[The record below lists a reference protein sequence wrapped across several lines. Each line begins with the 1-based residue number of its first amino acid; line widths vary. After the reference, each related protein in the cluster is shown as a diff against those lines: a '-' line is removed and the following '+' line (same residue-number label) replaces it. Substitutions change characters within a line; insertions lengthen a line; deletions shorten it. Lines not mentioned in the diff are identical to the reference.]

1 MPAYAG
7 AGKRKIYLWLYR
19 NTVRKIMKPEK
30 VTNEE
35 KVRRKRMR
43 IRIKKLAA
51 LGFAA
56 LLALQLAACADSGT
70 PAKSEDS
77 TTEIKKSTENGA
89 EGDVKF
95 ATIMVTNND
104 WAMTLAKA
112 GEDACAQYGYEH
124 ITMNPE
130 NDIQKQIDLV
140 QSCISQGV
148 NGFYIQTVDSKAIA
162 PILTQAAEKGLYV
175 FTMTDM
181 KDALESYDNVFFA
194 DYDHKAAGAKSADAV
209 AEALDGKG
217 KVGII
222 AGLAG
227 ADNTTQRSEGFRT
240 QIKEKYN
247 GIEVVNEINC
257 DWDRAVAMN
266 AAEDMITGNPDIGAF
281 YCMGEEMAWGVL
293 EAVQNSGKDIKVV
306 TIDASSQTVQMVMD
320 GEMYA
325 CIGCP
330 PKAFSAPAVDMLH
343 DLLDGR
349 NVDQIYGVEPTY
361 MTQET
366 ASLDQADY

>member
-1 MPAYAG
+1 MPALG
-7 AGKRKIYLWLYR
+7 GTGKREIYLWLHKM
-19 NTVRKIMKPEK
+19 NGEK
-30 VTNEE
+30 NCETGKETIEE
-35 KVRRKRMR
+35 KVRRKRMKKS
-43 IRIKKLAA
+43 IKKLAA

-56 LLALQLAACADSGT
+56 LLTLQLAACADSGT
-70 PAKSEDS
+70 SQKPEESSKG
-77 TTEIKKSTENGA
+77 STESTDKKA
-89 EGDVKF
+89 EGDAKF

-112 GEDACAQYGYEH
+112 GEEACEQYGYEH

-148 NGFYIQTVDSKAIA
+148 TGFYIQTVDSKAIA
-162 PILTQAAEKGLYV
+162 PILTQAAEKGLYI

-194 DYDHKAAGAKSADAV
+194 DYDHKAAGAKSADAI
-209 AEALDGKG
+209 AEALGDKG
-217 KVGII
+217 QVGII

-240 QIKEKYN
+240 QIEEKYS
-247 GIEVVNEINC
+247 GIEIVNEINC

-281 YCMGEEMAWGVL
+281 FCMGEEMAWGVL

-306 TIDASSQTVQMVMD
+306 TIDASTQTVQMVMD

-330 PKAFSAPAVDMLH
+330 PKAFSAPAVDMMH
-343 DLLDGR
+343 DLLAGES
-349 NVDQIYGVEPTY
+349 VDQVYGVEPTY
-361 MTQET
+361 MTQKT

>member
-1 MPAYAG
+1 
-7 AGKRKIYLWLYR
+7 
-19 NTVRKIMKPEK
+19 MK
-30 VTNEE
+30 
-35 KVRRKRMR
+35 
-43 IRIKKLAA
+43 KKLKKISAI
-51 LGFAA
+51 GFSLI
-56 LLALQLAACADSGT
+56 LLLQLAACGGT
-70 PAKSEDS
+70 KEEEKQPED
-77 TTEIKKSTENGA
+77 TGKEEQTEDI
-89 EGDVKF
+89 KF

-104 WAMTLAKA
+104 YAMTMAKA
-112 GEDACAQYGYEH
+112 AEDRCAELGYEH

-148 NGFYIQTVDSKAIA
+148 KGFYIQTVDSKAIA
-162 PILTQAAEKGLYV
+162 PILKQAAEKGLYV

-181 KDALESYDNVFFA
+181 KEALGSYENCFFA
-194 DYDHKAAGAKSADAV
+194 DYDHTAAGAKSAESIG
-209 AEALDGKG
+209 EALGGKG

-227 ADNTTQRSEGFRT
+227 ADNTMKRSEGFRT
-240 QIKEKYN
+240 T
-247 GIEVVNEINC
+247 IEEQFKDIEIVNEINC
-257 DWDRAVAMN
+257 DWDRAVAMS

-293 EAVQNSGKDIKVV
+293 EAVQNSGKDIKIV

-330 PKAFSAPAVDMLH
+330 PKAFSAPAVDMMKQALA
-343 DLLDGR
+343 GES
-349 NVDQIYGVEPTY
+349 VEQIYAVEPTY
-361 MTQET
+361 MDKET
-366 ASLDQADY
+366 ATLEQADY

>member
-1 MPAYAG
+1 MKKNM
-7 AGKRKIYLWLYR
+7 KRF
-19 NTVRKIMKPEK
+19 
-30 VTNEE
+30 VT
-35 KVRRKRMR
+35 
-43 IRIKKLAA
+43 I
-51 LGFAA
+51 G
-56 LLALQLAACADSGT
+56 LALIMVLQMAGCAPSEGET
-70 PAKSEDS
+70 QEEQAKSED
-77 TTEIKKSTENGA
+77 I
-89 EGDVKF
+89 KF

-112 GEDACAQYGYEH
+112 AEEECAKYGYEH

-148 NGFYIQTVDSKAIA
+148 TGLYIQTVDSKAIA
-162 PILTQAAEKGLYV
+162 PILKQAAEKGIYI

-181 KDALESYDNVFFA
+181 KDALGEYENCFFA
-194 DYDHKAAGAKSADAV
+194 DYDHQAAGSKSADAV
-209 AEALDGKG
+209 NEALGGKG
-217 KVGII
+217 KAGII

-227 ADNTTQRSEGFRT
+227 ADNTTQRSEGFRKA
-240 QIKEKYN
+240 IEEKYSD
-247 GIEVVNEINC
+247 IEIVNEISC

-306 TIDASSQTVQMVMD
+306 TIDASTQTVNMVID
-320 GEMYA
+320 GQMYA

-330 PKAFSAPAVDMLH
+330 PKAFSAPAVTMMH
-343 DLLDGR
+343 DLLDGKSA
-349 NVDQIYGVEPTY
+349 DQIYGVEPTY
-361 MTQET
+361 MTKEN

>member
-1 MPAYAG
+1 MIRM
-7 AGKRKIYLWLYR
+7 KKI
-19 NTVRKIMKPEK
+19 I
-30 VTNEE
+30 
-35 KVRRKRMR
+35 
-43 IRIKKLAA
+43 A
-51 LGFAA
+51 LICM
-56 LLALQLAACADSGT
+56 LALTVQLIACGSGET
-70 PAKSEDS
+70 AETNVEPETKE
-77 TTEIKKSTENGA
+77 TEA
-89 EGDVKF
+89 EAEKEESSNSDVKF

-104 WAMTLAKA
+104 WAMKLAEG
-112 GEDACAQYGYEH
+112 GEEACAEYGYEH
-124 ITMNPE
+124 IVMNSE
-130 NDIQKQIDLV
+130 NDIQKQTDLV

-148 NGFYIQTVDSKAIA
+148 TGLYIQTVDSQAIA
-162 PILTQAAEKGLYV
+162 PILKKAAEAGIYV

-181 KDALESYDNVFFA
+181 KDALGSYDNCFFA
-194 DYDHKAAGAKSADAV
+194 DYDHKTAGANCANAV
-209 AEALDGKG
+209 AEAIGGKG

-227 ADNTTQRSEGFRT
+227 ADNTTQRSAGFRT
-240 QIKEKYN
+240 QMEENYSD
-247 GIEVVNEINC
+247 IEIVNEINC

-330 PKAFSAPAVDMLH
+330 PKGFSAPAVEMMHKLMEGET
-343 DLLDGR
+343 LE
-349 NVDQIYGVEPTY
+349 QIYPVEPTY
-361 MTQET
+361 MTKEN
-366 ASLDQADY
+366 ASFDLADY

>member
-1 MPAYAG
+1 
-7 AGKRKIYLWLYR
+7 
-19 NTVRKIMKPEK
+19 MK
-30 VTNEE
+30 
-35 KVRRKRMR
+35 KRMKR
-43 IRIKKLAA
+43 AAA
-51 LGFAA
+51 LGIAI
-56 LLALQLAACADSGT
+56 LMVLSMAACQ
-70 PAKSEDS
+70 KSEEKAES
-77 TTEIKKSTENGA
+77 GSKKES
-89 EGDVKF
+89 DVKF

-104 WAMTLAKA
+104 YAMTLAESAEK
-112 GEDACAQYGYEH
+112 ECEKYGYEH

-148 NGFYIQTVDSKAIA
+148 TGLYIQTVDSKAIA
-162 PILTQAAEKGLYV
+162 PILKQAAEKGIYI

-181 KDALESYDNVFFA
+181 KEALGSYDNCFFA
-194 DYDHKAAGAKSADAV
+194 DYDHTNAGALAADAV
-209 AEALDGKG
+209 AEALGEKG

-227 ADNTTQRSEGFRT
+227 ADNTTKRSEGFH
-240 QIKEKYN
+240 N
-247 GIEVVNEINC
+247 GIEEKYSDIEIVNEINC

-330 PKAFSAPAVDMLH
+330 PRGFSAPAVNMMH
-343 DLLDGR
+343 DLLDGKT
-349 NVDQIYGVEPTY
+349 VEQIYEVEAPY
-361 MTQET
+361 MTKEN